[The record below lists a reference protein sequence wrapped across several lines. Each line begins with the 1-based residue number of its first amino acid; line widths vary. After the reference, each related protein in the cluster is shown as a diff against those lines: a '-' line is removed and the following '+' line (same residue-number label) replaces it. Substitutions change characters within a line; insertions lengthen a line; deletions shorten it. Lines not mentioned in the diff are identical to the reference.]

1 MTVERYDPPAYMPA
15 LINPTTDSWTA
26 VLGQVVE
33 LAGNIANTDFVP
45 KDMRGSTP
53 KVVAAILHSRELGLP
68 PMTGLAGSHVINGR
82 PGISAELMRSLI
94 EQAGHE
100 LRITEMTSG
109 RCVMKGRRS
118 TWESGEW
125 TTVAYSMQDAIR
137 AGDAKKNPNYG
148 SRPAEMLLARCTT
161 RIARMIFADV
171 IHGMRSVEELID
183 MGPGEDVAQVPI
195 QQTTAPVS
203 RQPAPAAPPVEE
215 GPAPSLGAPG
225 EAPRAGVAPSE
236 QRPATP
242 ATAPAR
248 KRPPLKPRGLAAV
261 PDAEPE
267 QPPAAAAEEEP
278 VEAEVIEA
286 EPAKPTR
293 RNTAA
298 AAVEDEWRRKTMIA
312 CQMHWERLLG
322 SPVARDE
329 RIWWTGI
336 LAGRPVESTNELT
349 DEELEKL
356 CKLLGRLR
364 NRTQLEATVDSTTP
378 GEAGPDA

>member
-1 MTVERYDPPAYMPA
+1 MTIDRYYDPPAAAPA

-100 LRITEMTSG
+100 LRITEMTSD

-118 TWESGEW
+118 TWESGDW
-125 TTVAYSMQDAIR
+125 ATVAYSMQDAIR
-137 AGDAKKNPNYG
+137 AGDAKKNANYQ

-161 RIARMIFADV
+161 RIARMVFADV

-183 MGPGEDVAQVPI
+183 MGGDYSDAAQPPI
-195 QQTTAPVS
+195 QQTTAQVS
-203 RQPAPAAPPVEE
+203 RQVAAPAAPPVEE

-242 ATAPAR
+242 ATEPAR
-248 KRPPLKPRGLAAV
+248 KRPPLKPRGMAV
-261 PDAEPE
+261 APEAEPE
-267 QPPAAAAEEEP
+267 PPADDEP
-278 VEAEVIEA
+278 VEAEVVEIVEA
-286 EPAKPTR
+286 PPAKSP
-293 RNTAA
+293 AA
-298 AAVEDEWRRKTMIA
+298 TVEDEWRRKTMIA

-329 RIWWTGI
+329 RIWWAGI